1 MFIELKCRSCH
12 QTFRLDFAKT
22 EYTCNKCP
30 KCGSTIHYSDVSR
43 LQHLTES
50 FASDASRTTSVDVC
64 GIYAETTVA
73 TGTSII
79 ASDLFYADLEQLNK
93 LYSDASP
100 EVKAKLAA
108 LMDKFYLLVNSD
120 AKNSDLNRL
129 ETTLEQ
135 LNNLFLTKVQQKHS
149 AMAQSL
155 GIEL

>member
-1 MFIELKCRSCH
+1 MYIELKCHSCH
-12 QTFRLDFAKT
+12 RVFRLDFT
-22 EYTCNKCP
+22 TQEYTCDKCP
-30 KCGSTIHYSDVSR
+30 QCGSTIHYTDVSR
-43 LQHLTES
+43 LHHLTDS

-79 ASDLFYADLEQLNK
+79 ASDLFSADLEQLSK

-100 EVKAKLAA
+100 ELKARLAA
-108 LMDKFYLLVNSD
+108 LMDIFYLLVNSD

-129 ETTLEQ
+129 ETTLDQ
-135 LNNLFLTKVQQKHS
+135 LNNLFFTKVQQKHS
-149 AMAQSL
+149 AMTQSL

>member
-1 MFIELKCRSCH
+1 MNHKKYEAPTVPEGAFDRINFSRSIENHC
-12 QTFRLDFAKT
+12 
-22 EYTCNKCP
+22 
-30 KCGSTIHYSDVSR
+30 
-43 LQHLTES
+43 
-50 FASDASRTTSVDVC
+50 TSVDVC

-79 ASDLFYADLEQLNK
+79 ASDLFSADLEQLSK

-100 EVKAKLAA
+100 ELKARLAA

-129 ETTLEQ
+129 ETTLDQ

-149 AMAQSL
+149 AMTQSL
-155 GIEL
+155 GIVL